1 MSFITRNSVRI
12 NSVSFSSPKLLS
24 YTLYVKTLLSRQS
37 KCRLEKSFQTQRI
50 SEGSEFFKNKE
61 ER

>member
-1 MSFITRNSVRI
+1 MSFITR